1 MWYKNLKH
9 KVMKTTEEKVIARLV
24 KNGNNE
30 NDAKMMVKSHF
41 QYVSETYKHATTAK
55 AAEIISYLS
64 AM

>member
-1 MWYKNLKH
+1 
-9 KVMKTTEEKVIARLV
+9 MKTAEEKVIARLV

-30 NDAKMMVKSHF
+30 NDAKMMVKAHF

>member
-1 MWYKNLKH
+1 
-9 KVMKTTEEKVIARLV
+9 MKATAEKIITRLV

-30 NDAKMMVKSHF
+30 SDAKMMVKAHF
-41 QYVSETYKHATTAK
+41 QYVSETYKNANTAK

>member
-1 MWYKNLKH
+1 
-9 KVMKTTEEKVIARLV
+9 MKTTEEKVIARLV

-30 NDAKMMVKSHF
+30 NDAKMMVKAHF
-41 QYVSETYKHATTAK
+41 QYVSETYKNANTEK

>member
-1 MWYKNLKH
+1 
-9 KVMKTTEEKVIARLV
+9 MKASKEQAEKIITRLV

-30 NDAKMMVKSHF
+30 SDAKMMVKAHF
-41 QYVSETYKHATTAK
+41 QYVQETYKHATTAK